1 MYKILDIA
9 RLAGLRVNADGEI
22 GPAFFGSVDAGYK
35 TFAIELIKECVC
47 EIHGTDTK
55 DLKGKSYYLDLVA
68 EHIENHFNITG

>member
-1 MYKILDIA
+1 MDKILELA
-9 RLAGLRVNADGEI
+9 KKAGLSVNPDGEI

-35 TFAIELIKECVC
+35 TFAIELIKECVR